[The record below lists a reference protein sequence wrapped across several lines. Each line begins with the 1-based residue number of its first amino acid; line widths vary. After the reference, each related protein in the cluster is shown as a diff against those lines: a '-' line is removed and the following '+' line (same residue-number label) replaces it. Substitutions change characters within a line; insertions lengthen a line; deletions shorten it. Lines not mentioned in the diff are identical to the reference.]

1 MPKHKRESL
10 IYTVM
15 MCFVTVLWMSV
26 YNVTLHMGQFGV
38 ETLKEAWL
46 GFPVAYIFA
55 MVFDWFVVSGPAK
68 AFAFR
73 FLVKP
78 DSSVLQKVIAVSSCM
93 VIPMVIIM
101 SFYGGVEACV
111 KSGEWGSLLL
121 ADQYSKEF
129 YYGTSIPAVDRR
141 SVGKKSISNRISGGN
156 RTFKS
161 KYLNVSNIL

>member
-1 MPKHKRESL
+1 
-10 IYTVM
+10 M
-15 MCFVTVLWMSV
+15 MCFVMVLWMSV

-78 DSSVLQKVIAVSSCM
+78 DSSVLQKAIAVSGCM

-101 SFYGGVEACV
+101 SFYGGVEACI

-121 ADQYSKEF
+121 IWLTNIPKNF
-129 YYGTSIPAVDRR
+129 YYGTSISAVNRR

-156 RTFKS
+156 RTFKA
-161 KYLNVSNIL
+161 NI

>member
-15 MCFVTVLWMSV
+15 CFVMVLWMSV
-26 YNVTLHMGQFGV
+26 YNVTLHMGKFGV

-78 DSSVLQKVIAVSSCM
+78 DSSVLQKVIAV
-93 VIPMVIIM
+93 IIM

-111 KSGEWGSLLL
+111 TSGEWGSLLL
-121 ADQYSKEF
+121 IWLTNIPKNFIMALPFQLLIAGPLVRKVFRTAFPEGTVLLKE
-129 YYGTSIPAVDRR
+129 
-141 SVGKKSISNRISGGN
+141 
-156 RTFKS
+156 
-161 KYLNVSNIL
+161 NI